1 MFYIARVFCALN
13 KDDAITMDIRDEDIT
28 KYQSIIKSRLGKEI
42 DRAKAL
48 EELTKLC
55 MFMAVIT
62 RPVPQEKDFKKL
74 NKKEK

>member
-28 KYQSIIKSRLGKEI
+28 KYQSIIKSRLGKEV

-62 RPVPQEKDFKKL
+62 RPIPEKDFKEL
-74 NKKEK
+74 NNKEK